1 MARAAIGLVLLLV
14 LFACKTERKS
24 KNDDIAACNASGG
37 YWKEGGCNDNGHCE
51 KSTGIAPTDEDEMED
66 DDEDDANL

>member
-1 MARAAIGLVLLLV
+1 MARASFGLVLLLV

-24 KNDDIAACNASGG
+24 KNDDIAACNATGG

-51 KSTGIAPTDEDEMED
+51 KSTGIAPDDEDEMVD
-66 DDEDDANL
+66 DDEDDDRD